1 MGRMVRFWQGSA
13 GPAEAHAPRQ
23 ESLLCPSQ
31 TPAMGL
37 FFRQVLGGYMRA
49 TRYKTPYRWLHGGY
63 TDHQKKNPATFSIAG
78 FLLLAWCRRDESNT
92 RPSHY
97 EFSPADK
104 AKKYWKHSERKLLS
118 LLKFPHSAVAVD
130 ATQPPAQRSMRV
142 PALCHADRPAV
153 PVRSRGPPVP
163 ATNRDTA

>member
-1 MGRMVRFWQGSA
+1 MRGYRGGNVA
-13 GPAEAHAPRQ
+13 GLRLRPLLRPVPEAPAV
-23 ESLLCPSQ
+23 
-31 TPAMGL
+31 G
-37 FFRQVLGGYMRA
+37 FFCACRWRCIRA
-49 TRYKTPYRWLHGGY
+49 TCLQIAYKPRIEKGFTTIFIAMNPYLY
-63 TDHQKKNPATFSIAG
+63 
-78 FLLLAWCRRDESNT
+78 WCRRDESNT

-130 ATQPPAQRSMRV
+130 ATQPPAQRSMSV
-142 PALCHADRPAV
+142 PELCHADRHAV
-153 PVRSRGPPVP
+153 PARSRGPPVP